1 MIKKIK
7 ITNFRKFSDIELKF
21 KKNLVIISGDN
32 TKGKSTILE
41 ALHLI
46 TCGIGSFSD
55 FDDLSNTNQK
65 EDERF
70 LRIEITDD
78 EGTTYSIF
86 KDCEKKELRIDGR
99 KTIPRKFY
107 EKISS
112 VFFSPDQ
119 IDLLM
124 ISGTRRREFLDKLIC
139 SLSYEY
145 EDDLSQMNK
154 ALKQRNAYLK
164 RLARSFYETGKMN
177 LEDSQLLYWTKI
189 FAKYSVKVMNKRLE
203 TIEKLKT
210 DMFEVSYKPSIVFNL
225 FEDMQNEKDTE
236 KMVIDM
242 IMEKCR
248 KDIALGYSNLGP
260 HRDDFA
266 IFRGKDIKRFGS
278 RGEKR
283 VAIGKLIFLTLEL
296 KAEVLGFRPLLLL
309 DDIPSELDK
318 VNTSEILN
326 DGIIDKQQTIITTI
340 DITHIPKEIMKKA
353 QIIDLNNIKD

>member
-7 ITNFRKFSDIELKF
+7 ITNFRKFEDLELRF
-21 KKNLVIISGDN
+21 KKNLVIITGDN
-32 TKGKSTILE
+32 TKGKSTVLE

-46 TCGIGSFSD
+46 TSGEGGYD
-55 FDDLSNTNQK
+55 FDDLSNTKQK
-65 EDERF
+65 DEEKF
-70 LRIEITDD
+70 LRIEITDED
-78 EGTTYSIF
+78 GKEYSLF
-86 KDCEKKELRIDGR
+86 KDCEKKELRVDGR

-112 VFFSPDQ
+112 VLFSPDQ

-124 ISGTRRREFLDKLIC
+124 VSGAKRREFLDKLIC
-139 SLSYEY
+139 SLSYQY
-145 EDDLSQMNK
+145 GDDLSKMNK

-164 RLARSFYETGKMN
+164 RLARRFYESGNMDIT
-177 LEDSQLLYWTKI
+177 DSQLIYWTGI
-189 FAKYSVKVMNKRLE
+189 FAKYAVMIMKKRDE

-210 DMFEVSYKPSIVFNL
+210 DMFEISYKPSIVFNL
-225 FEDMQNEKDTE
+225 FEDMQNEKDTQDL
-236 KMVIDM
+236 VASM
-242 IMEKCR
+242 IMEKAR

-283 VAIGKLIFLTLEL
+283 VAIGKLIFLSLEL
-296 KAEVLGFRPLLLL
+296 KAEILGFRPILLL

-318 VNTSEILN
+318 VNTKEILN
-326 DGIIDKQQTIITTI
+326 DGILDKQQTIITTI
-340 DITHIPKEIMKKA
+340 DITHIPKEILKKA
-353 QIIDLNNIKD
+353 QIIDLNSIKD